1 MNISP
6 KLQRI
11 ATQAKEHPERAFSNL
26 AHHID
31 LDLLR
36 EAYRLTR
43 KTGATGVDGV
53 SGADYAQVLEENLTD
68 LHERFKSG
76 RYRAPDVRRV
86 HIPKGD
92 GRTRPLGIPT
102 FEDKVL
108 QRAVAMI
115 LTAVY
120 EEDFL
125 SCSYGFRPGR
135 SAHQA
140 LHDLGNE
147 LMALKGGWVIEADI
161 RDCFGT
167 LDHEWMRKILGRRI
181 RDGVL
186 LRQIGKWLN
195 AGILEAGERT
205 TPEAGTPQGGVISPL
220 LANVYLHD
228 VLDVWFEQRVR
239 PRLRG
244 RARLI
249 RYADDFVIVCEHEA
263 DARRIFAAL
272 PGRFAEHGLEL
283 HPTKTRLIPFRRP
296 PYQSGGPVRMP
307 ESWHFLGFTHYW
319 SRSRRGYWIV
329 KKKTMAARLQRALKA
344 VGDWCRRNR
353 HVAVRDQHR
362 ILSLKLRGHCEY
374 YGITGNSHALRQ
386 FRTAMALLWRKWLM
400 RRSGGAG
407 RKNWNWWNAFE
418 KRYRLPPAYAVH
430 SVLRRT

>member
-6 KLQRI
+6 RLQRI
-11 ATQAKEHPERAFSNL
+11 AKLAKEHPERAFTAL

-36 EAYRLTR
+36 EAHRLTR
-43 KTGATGVDGV
+43 KSGATGIDEV
-53 SGADYAQVLEENLTD
+53 SGADYAQALEANLTD
-68 LHERFKSG
+68 LLDRFKSG

-115 LTAVY
+115 LAAVY
-120 EEDFL
+120 EQDFL
-125 SCSYGFRPGR
+125 PCSYGFRPGR

-140 LHDLGNE
+140 LQDLGDE
-147 LMALKGGWVIEADI
+147 LMAIKGGWVIEADI
-161 RDCFGT
+161 KDCFGT

-195 AGILEAGERT
+195 AGIWEAGQRT

-239 PRLRG
+239 PRVRG
-244 RARLI
+244 RVRLI
-249 RYADDFVIVCEHEA
+249 RYADDFVIVCEHEG

-283 HPTKTRLIPFRRP
+283 HPTKTRLIPFSRP
-296 PYQSGGPVRMP
+296 PYRGPVRLP

-329 KKKTMAARLQRALKA
+329 KKKTMATRLNQALQA
-344 VGDWCRRNR
+344 VGEWCRRNR
-353 HVAVRDQHR
+353 HLAIRDQHR
-362 ILSLKLRGHCEY
+362 ILSMKLRGHCAY
-374 YGITGNSHALRQ
+374 YGITGNSQALRQ

-400 RRSGGAG
+400 RRSGRA
-407 RKNWNWWNAFE
+407 RRNWDWWNALE
-418 KRYRLPPAYAVH
+418 RRYRLPPAHAVH
-430 SVLRRT
+430 STLRRT

>member
-1 MNISP
+1 MSISP
-6 KLQRI
+6 KLHRI
-11 ATQAKEHPERAFSNL
+11 AKLAKEHPDWAFTTL

-36 EAYRLTR
+36 EAYGLTR
-43 KTGATGVDGV
+43 KSGATGVDGV
-53 SGADYAQVLEENLTD
+53 TGEDYAQDLEANLRA
-68 LHERFKSG
+68 LHERFKTG

-92 GRTRPLGIPT
+92 GRTRALGIPT

-120 EEDFL
+120 EQDFL
-125 SCSYGFRPGR
+125 PCSYGFRPGR

-140 LHDLGNE
+140 LTTLRQDL
-147 LMALKGGWVIEADI
+147 MDRRGGWVIEADI

-167 LDHEWMRKILGRRI
+167 LDHDWLRKILSRRI
-181 RDGVL
+181 RDGAL

-195 AGILEAGERT
+195 AGILEAGQRT
-205 TPEAGTPQGGVISPL
+205 TPDAGTPQGGVISPL

-228 VLDVWFEQRVR
+228 VLDVWFEYRVL
-239 PRLRG
+239 PRLYG
-244 RARLI
+244 RAHLI
-249 RYADDFVIVCEHEA
+249 RYADDFVIVCEHES

-272 PGRFAEHGLEL
+272 PERFRSHGLDL
-283 HPTKTRLIPFRRP
+283 HPSKTRLLAFGRP
-296 PYQSGGPVRMP
+296 LHRETAGGHEMA
-307 ESWHFLGFTHYW
+307 SWNFLGFTHYW
-319 SRSRRGYWIV
+319 SRSRRGYWVV
-329 KKKTMAARLQRALKA
+329 KQKTMAARLSRALST
-344 VGDWCRRNR
+344 VGEWCRRNR

-374 YGITGNSHALRQ
+374 YGITGNSLALRQ

-407 RKNWNWWNAFE
+407 RKNWAWWNAFE
-418 KRYRLPPAYAVH
+418 RRYRLPPAHAVH
-430 SVLRRT
+430 SALRRT

>member
-11 ATQAKEHPERAFSNL
+11 AELAKEHPERAFTNM

-31 LDLLR
+31 LDFLR
-36 EAYRLTR
+36 EAFGRTR
-43 KTGATGVDGV
+43 KSGATGIDGV
-53 SGADYAQVLEENLTD
+53 SGAEYAQALETNLTD
-68 LHERFKSG
+68 LLDRFQSG

-115 LTAVY
+115 LSAVY
-120 EEDFL
+120 EQDFL
-125 SCSYGFRPGR
+125 PCSYGFRPGR

-140 LHDLGNE
+140 LQDLGDE

-195 AGILEAGERT
+195 AGILEDGERT
-205 TPEAGTPQGGVISPL
+205 TPDAGTPQGGVISPL

-228 VLDVWFEQRVR
+228 VLDVWFEERVR

-249 RYADDFVIVCEHEA
+249 RYADDFVIACEHEA

-283 HPTKTRLIPFRRP
+283 HPTKTRLIPFQRP
-296 PYQSGGPVRMP
+296 PYQPGGETRMP

-319 SRSRRGYWIV
+319 SRSLRGYWIV
-329 KKKTMAARLQRALKA
+329 KKKTMAKRLNRAIKA
-344 VGDWCRRNR
+344 VGAWCRKNR
-353 HVAVRDQHR
+353 HLAVRDQHR
-362 ILSLKLRGHCEY
+362 LLSLKLHGHCAY
-374 YGITGNSHALRQ
+374 YGITGNSQALRQ
-386 FRTAMALLWRKWLM
+386 FRTAMATLWRKWLM
-400 RRSGGAG
+400 RRSGRA
-407 RKNWNWWNAFE
+407 RRPWSWWNALE
-418 KRYRLPPAYAVH
+418 RRYRLPPALVVH
-430 SVLRRT
+430 SILRRT